1 MLLTIQQENYRHR
14 LIKGNIV
21 VLTYDDG
28 DQVNVS
34 KKDFDRAFGA
44 IINATKEAVIRDFG
58 I

>member
-1 MLLTIQQENYRHR
+1 MPKLQNKTWE
-14 LIKGNIV
+14 IKGDIV
-21 VLTYDDG
+21 EFTYDDG
-28 DQVNVS
+28 DVVKVS

>member
-1 MLLTIQQENYRHR
+1 MSKLQNKTWKID
-14 LIKGNIV
+14 GNVV

-28 DQVNVS
+28 DKVTVS
-34 KKDFDRAFGA
+34 KTDFDRAFGA